1 MQPVAVTDVPTETIS
16 VANARRL
23 TRRLWGEW
31 RVGWSAV
38 MKDQTSRRSL
48 RSAICTASRPEQ
60 GLEQDFNSLGAQR
73 AACEAYPSM
82 RFFPSPVRA
91 SILMDQGR
99 RRDGVRLLVALA
111 DAIRATIF
119 HGGRGGKTSSP

>member
-48 RSAICTASRPEQ
+48 RSAIYTRVSTEQ
-60 GLEQDFNSLGAQR
+60 GLEQDFNSLDAQR
-73 AACEAYPSM
+73 EACEAYPPIYA
-82 RFFPSPVRA
+82 FFSLLGTRVHPHGSGPTA
-91 SILMDQGR
+91 GR
-99 RRDGVRLLVALA
+99 RAPACGPCGRDQSDHLPR
-111 DAIRATIF
+111 RA
-119 HGGRGGKTSSP
+119 GR